1 MTNVQFPVVLNCR
14 DHLTYLAELGGPV
27 QRGRPRRHHV
37 PRQRHSYEPLLE
49 WHAACPHRVVMLGRN
64 LARTPHGLRDTS
76 DAIKRYWFVVS
87 DPDVLPKRG
96 CLLDAVDGLRR
107 MFRRHQ
113 LMSKIAL
120 SLKLDDCRSAL

>member
-1 MTNVQFPVVLNCR
+1 
-14 DHLTYLAELGGPV
+14 
-27 QRGRPRRHHV
+27 
-37 PRQRHSYEPLLE
+37 
-49 WHAACPHRVVMLGRN
+49 MLGRN